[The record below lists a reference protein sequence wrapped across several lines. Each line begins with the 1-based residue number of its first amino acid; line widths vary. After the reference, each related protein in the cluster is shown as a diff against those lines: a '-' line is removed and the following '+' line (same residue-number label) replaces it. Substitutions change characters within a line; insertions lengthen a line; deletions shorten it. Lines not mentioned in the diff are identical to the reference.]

1 MCTKY
6 KYDKGHEI
14 SYSTKNAPY
23 LQYNLTLED
32 FMPHIKHTS
41 TSDECSVN
49 VHKCNHIQMICK
61 INI

>member
-23 LQYNLTLED
+23 LQHNLTLED

-41 TSDECSVN
+41 TSDVLSIDN
-49 VHKCNHIQMICK
+49 SL
-61 INI
+61 